1 MKISLETAPTIE
13 PITLAELKTHL
24 RVDSET
30 LAGNLTPYTCL
41 AAGSHAVADNYT
53 THVGTAVDVLGKQA
67 IVYLRP
73 VNNGTGGTVD
83 TKIQE
88 SDDGT
93 TWTDVTSGA
102 FTQVTEANDTTIQEK
117 QYTGSKQY
125 IRTASKVLVAACE
138 FGTDVIV
145 NAATT
150 AEDDDLTDLITD
162 GRETVENITRRA
174 LLTQTWE
181 YYLDDWPA
189 EDYITLPFG
198 NLASVTSVIYKD
210 ADGAETTL
218 TKDTDYLVEL
228 NGDQCGRIVLP
239 EGYTWPTADLYP
251 SQPITIKFV
260 CGWTAAASIPK
271 NLKRAVK
278 FAAEDAYYHGDR
290 HETLTKIIERL
301 CASHRLW
308 EEF

>member
-125 IRTASKVLVAACE
+125 IRTASKVLVAAWSS
-138 FGTDVIV
+138 VRMSLSMRRRPPKM
-145 NAATT
+145 TT
-150 AEDDDLTDLITD
+150 
-162 GRETVENITRRA
+162 
-174 LLTQTWE
+174 
-181 YYLDDWPA
+181 
-189 EDYITLPFG
+189 
-198 NLASVTSVIYKD
+198 
-210 ADGAETTL
+210 
-218 TKDTDYLVEL
+218 
-228 NGDQCGRIVLP
+228 
-239 EGYTWPTADLYP
+239 
-251 SQPITIKFV
+251 
-260 CGWTAAASIPK
+260 
-271 NLKRAVK
+271 
-278 FAAEDAYYHGDR
+278 
-290 HETLTKIIERL
+290 
-301 CASHRLW
+301 
-308 EEF
+308 